1 MLNGDGKEVEFSY
14 AQMRY
19 YVIHSDS
26 GLGSGETFYVRA
38 ATDY

>member
-26 GLGSGETFYVRA
+26 GLGSGGTFLCKSCH
-38 ATDY
+38 